1 MPGIAIHSH
10 ECTRS
15 APTESQP
22 SPELL
27 DSVSLFSV
35 MIASQNKISLR
46 GKKKK
51 KEKIKRSLPFCRP

>member
-10 ECTRS
+10 ECTHS
-15 APTESQP
+15 ALTESQP

-51 KEKIKRSLPFCRP
+51 KR